1 MIFLWADRKGSAQ
14 THVGVI
20 RSFLIRQGDRVY
32 AYVNNCPHYDKAPLG
47 WKKDEFLDGSGQHV
61 MCSSHGALFRISDGE
76 CVLGPCLGEK
86 LTPLLIEVWDGDVF
100 LMDRL

>member
-1 MIFLWADRKGSAQ
+1 
-14 THVGVI
+14 
-20 RSFLIRQGDRVY
+20 
-32 AYVNNCPHYDKAPLG
+32 
-47 WKKDEFLDGSGQHV
+47 

-86 LTPLLIEVWDGDVF
+86 LMPLLIEVRDGDVF